1 MKYLIALMSLFC
13 VSVSCADTAC
23 TVFKVIDGDTFH
35 CMANSG
41 VIKVRMADIDAP
53 EKKQPYG
60 LASKY
65 ALQNLI
71 AGKTVFLHNT
81 KKDRYKRIVA
91 TVHMNGVNV
100 NRQMV
105 ENGAAVA
112 YNKNSPYKYAEHTA
126 RNHRLGMWQQGY
138 AERPQDF
145 RKRTQPNR
153 KRKKAKKNKFVYVY

>member
-1 MKYLIALMSLFC
+1 MKTIFLWVMLLCCAFA
-13 VSVSCADTAC
+13 VADTYC
-23 TVFKVIDGDTFH
+23 QVFKIIDGDTFH
-35 CMANSG
+35 CMANGG
-41 VIKVRMADIDAP
+41 VVKVRMADIDAP

-81 KKDRYKRIVA
+81 KKDRYKRTVA
-91 TVHMNGVNV
+91 TVNVNGVNV

-105 ENGAAVA
+105 ETGSAVA
-112 YNKNSPYKYAEHTA
+112 YGKNSPYKYAEQTA
-126 RNHRLGMWQQGY
+126 RSHRLGMWQYGY

-145 RKRTQPNR
+145 RKRNKPKRNSK
-153 KRKKAKKNKFVYVY
+153 KRKYSYVL